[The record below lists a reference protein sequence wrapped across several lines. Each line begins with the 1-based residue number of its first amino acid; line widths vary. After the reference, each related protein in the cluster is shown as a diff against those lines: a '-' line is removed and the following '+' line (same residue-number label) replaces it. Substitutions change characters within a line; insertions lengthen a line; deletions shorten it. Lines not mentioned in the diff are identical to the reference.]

1 MFGKHLRR
9 LPCPLLTLLPPYPS
23 FSSSPTDSSCQKSE
37 EPLQYLI
44 IAFFISKSIA
54 AMTTARVPSD
64 LVDTCTAVADL
75 IDALADLPTS
85 PPSLY
90 VDVEGVNLSRHG
102 SISILQLLVSPHN
115 RTYLIDVH
123 TLGDKAFSTAGGT
136 GQTLKGILESDSI
149 PKVFFDVRCDSN
161 VLFTHFGINLAG
173 IHDIQLMELAT
184 RFSSKKF
191 VYGLSKCI
199 DRDLSLNASE
209 KQTWEGVKDKGRNL
223 FAPER
228 GGSYEV
234 FNARPLSNDMLL
246 YCIQDVQF
254 MPKLWQHYDSRM
266 TPQWAEKVQKATKE
280 RVDLSQTAAF
290 NGDGKHMARGPLGW
304 G

>member
-1 MFGKHLRR
+1 M
-9 LPCPLLTLLPPYPS
+9 
-23 FSSSPTDSSCQKSE
+23 
-37 EPLQYLI
+37 
-44 IAFFISKSIA
+44 A
-54 AMTTARVPSD
+54 SD
-64 LVDTCTAVADL
+64 FVDTCAAVADL
-75 IDALADLPTS
+75 IDALSDLPTS
-85 PPSLY
+85 LPSLY

-102 SISILQLLVSPHN
+102 SISILQLLVSPDN
-115 RTYLIDVH
+115 RTYLIDIH
-123 TLGDKAFSTAGGT
+123 TLGDKAFSTAGAT

-149 PKVFFDVRCDSN
+149 PKVFFDVRCDSD
-161 VLFTHFGINLAG
+161 VLFRHFGISLAG

-184 RFSSKKF
+184 RYLSKKF

-199 DRDLSLNASE
+199 ERDLSLTASE
-209 KQTWEGVKDKGRNL
+209 KQAWEGVKEKGRNL

-254 MPKLWQHYDSRM
+254 MPKLWQHYNSKM
-266 TPQWAEKVQKATKE
+266 TPGWAEKVHKATKE
-280 RVDLSQTAAF
+280 RVDLSQTATF